1 MATIYPREPFPH
13 SPKSELKVRKALA
26 SVDGLVILHSVAW
39 QARRGKQQGDGEADF
54 IIIAPTLGILILEV
68 KGGGIE
74 VVNGSWFSTSG
85 DGNRH
90 SIKNPFDQAKDSKY
104 ALLAYFRAVDPALCN
119 IPIVH
124 AVVFPD
130 VLVSAPLG
138 SNAPRELI
146 IDRSDLQ
153 EPRLAIERVFRHWE
167 RKSDI
172 STNELERL
180 ITHLAPTATV
190 RRLLRDAIG
199 DVEPALIELTA
210 EQTRAFQMLKRV
222 RKAAILGGA
231 GTGKTILAVEKARQL
246 ASSGFRTLLL
256 CFNAPL
262 RQHLASTLAGSDVDV
277 ETFHSLTAR
286 EAKLARIK
294 IPLTPPND
302 WFESEAPRVLGEAA
316 QKNGVRYD
324 AILVDEA
331 QDFAEEWL
339 SVTGCLLAENHLL
352 YLFADSHQNLYQR
365 GWKLPKDLIEFELTV
380 NCRNTRPI
388 ALKVAAIFGDRVDG
402 NEIEGPIPNFVEVER
417 KQNIATAIVR
427 LVETLLIEEKIS
439 PSKLVVLSDMNAVL
453 SELRTTVVC
462 EYLFTAPGG
471 HGIQVD
477 SVYRFKG
484 LEREVVVL
492 ALSDNLSGEELMT
505 FAYVGISRAKI
516 GLYVVGSRQVRNTIL
531 WDS

>member
-1 MATIYPREPFPH
+1 MATIYPREPYPH
-13 SPKSELKVRKALA
+13 SPKSELKVRKAL
-26 SVDGLVILHSVAW
+26 SSLDDLVILHSVAW

-54 IIIAPTLGILILEV
+54 IIVAPMLGILILEV
-68 KGGGIE
+68 KGGSIE
-74 VVNGSWFSTSG
+74 VVNGSWFSTSR

-90 SIKNPFDQAKDSKY
+90 ALKNPFDQAKDSKY

-130 VLVSAPLG
+130 VVVNAPLG

-146 IDRSDLQ
+146 IDRADLQ
-153 EPRLAIERVFRHWE
+153 EPWLAIERVFRHWE
-167 RKSDI
+167 RKSPI

-180 ITHLAPTATV
+180 IRHLAPTVTV
-190 RRLLRDAIG
+190 HRLLRDAIG
-199 DVEPALIELTA
+199 DVEPALIDLTA

-222 RKAAILGGA
+222 RKAAVLGGA

-286 EAKLARIK
+286 EAKLAKIK
-294 IPLTPPND
+294 IPLTPADN
-302 WFESEAPRVLGEAA
+302 WFESEAPRILGDAA
-316 QKNGVRYD
+316 QTNGTRYD
-324 AILVDEA
+324 AVLVDEA

-339 SVTGCLLAENHLL
+339 ASVSSLLAENHLL
-352 YLFADSHQNLYQR
+352 YLFADSHQNLYRR
-365 GWKLPKDLIEFELTV
+365 GWALPEGLVEFELTV
-380 NCRNTRPI
+380 NCRNTRRI
-388 ALKVAAIFGDRVDG
+388 ALKVAALFGDRVDG
-402 NEIEGPIPNFVEVER
+402 NEIDGPIPHFVEVER
-417 KQNIATAIVR
+417 GQKITTAIVR
-427 LVETLLIEEKIS
+427 LVETLLLEEKIS
-439 PSKLVVLSDMNAVL
+439 PSQLVVLSDMNAVL
-453 SELRTTVVC
+453 SELRTTGVC

-471 HGIQVD
+471 HGIPVD
-477 SVYRFKG
+477 SIYRFKG

-492 ALSDNLSGEELMT
+492 ALSDNPSGEELLT
-505 FAYVGISRAKI
+505 FAYVGISRARI
-516 GLYVVGSRQVRNTIL
+516 GLYVVGSQRVRNSIR

>member
-1 MATIYPREPFPH
+1 MATIYPREPYPH

-26 SVDGLVILHSVAW
+26 SLENLVILHSVAW
-39 QARRGKQQGDGEADF
+39 QTRRGKQQGDGEADF
-54 IIIAPTLGILILEV
+54 IVVVPTLGILILEV

-104 ALLAYFRAVDPALCN
+104 ALLAYFRAVDTGLCN

-130 VLVSAPLG
+130 VVVNAPLG

-146 IDRSDLQ
+146 IDRADLQ
-153 EPRLAIERVFRHWE
+153 EPWLAIERVFRHWE
-167 RKSDI
+167 RKSTI

-180 ITHLAPTATV
+180 IRHLAPTITV
-190 RRLLRDAIG
+190 RRLLRDTIG
-199 DVEPALIELTA
+199 DVESELIELTA

-222 RKAAILGGA
+222 RKAAVLGGA

-262 RQHLASTLAGSDVDV
+262 QQHLAKTLAGSGVDV

-294 IPLTPPND
+294 IPLTPAND
-302 WFESEAPRVLGEAA
+302 WFESEAPRVLGAAA
-316 QKNGVRYD
+316 QKNGPRYD

-339 SVTGCLLAENHLL
+339 ASTGSLLAENHLL
-352 YLFADSHQNLYQR
+352 YLFADSHQNLYRR
-365 GWKLPKDLIEFELTV
+365 GWTLPEGLIEFELTV
-380 NCRNTRPI
+380 NCRNTRQI
-388 ALKVAAIFGDRVDG
+388 ALKVAALFGDHVDG
-402 NEIEGPIPNFVEVER
+402 NQIEGPIPRFVEVER
-417 KQNIATAIVR
+417 GQQIGTTIVR

-439 PSKLVVLSDMNAVL
+439 PSQLVVLSDMNSVL
-453 SELRTTVVC
+453 SQLRTTGVC
-462 EYLFTAPGG
+462 EYLFTIPGG
-471 HGIQVD
+471 YGIPVD
-477 SVYRFKG
+477 SIYRFKG

-505 FAYVGISRAKI
+505 FAYVGISRARI
-516 GLYVVGSRQVRNTIL
+516 GLYVVGSRKVRDAIL